1 MPFAERL
8 QYLRLEKNLS
18 EKELA
23 EAVDVTETA
32 IRLYEKGKL
41 EVTLDVLEKLADYF
55 DVSTRLLLGT
65 IFSTLSADEAI
76 KGYRIVQ
83 ETVETRNK
91 EKSYQQINAAV
102 EEIQLPPVHTLVQ
115 ATGSLPSVSGGQV
128 PVFDRIKRTQAMND
142 DYIVGYW
149 SVKESITKIFGD
161 DLANYFYLCVHGDN
175 MSPTLKDQDTVLVKK
190 HSQVENND
198 IVVVLTGFEDAAIAR
213 ITRTENQIIL
223 FFDNSNYPAEIYTE
237 GQYRIVGKVIWRSRT

>member
-1 MPFAERL
+1 MTFAERL
-8 QYLRLEKNLS
+8 QYLRLEMNLS

-23 EAVDVTETA
+23 DAIDVTETA

-55 DVSTRLLLGT
+55 DVSTKLLLGT
-65 IFSTLSADEAI
+65 IFSTLSASEAVSS
-76 KGYRIVQ
+76 YRIVQ

-91 EKSYQQINAAV
+91 EKSHRQTNATV
-102 EEIQLPPVHTLVQ
+102 EEIQLPSVHTLVQ
-115 ATGSLPSVSGGQV
+115 ATGSLPSVFGGQV
-128 PVFDRIKRTQAMND
+128 PVFDWIKRNQAMND
-142 DYIVGYW
+142 DYIVKYW

-161 DLANYFYLCVHGDN
+161 DLANYFYLNVHGDN

-190 HSQVENND
+190 NSQVENND
-198 IVVVLTGFEDAAIAR
+198 IVVVLTGFEDAIIAR
-213 ITRTENQIIL
+213 ITRSENQIIL

-237 GQYRIVGKVIWRSRT
+237 GQYRIVGKVIWRSR

>member
-8 QYLRLEKNLS
+8 QYLRLEMNLS

-23 EAVDVTETA
+23 DAIDVTETT

-41 EVTLDVLEKLADYF
+41 EVKLDVLEKLADYF
-55 DVSTRLLLGT
+55 DVSTKLLLGT
-65 IFSTLSADEAI
+65 IFSTLSADEAV

-91 EKSYQQINAAV
+91 EKSYQQTNATV
-102 EEIQLPPVHTLVQ
+102 EEIQLPPVHTLAQ

-142 DYIVGYW
+142 DYVVEYW
-149 SVKESITKIFGD
+149 SVKESITKIFGN
-161 DLANYFYLCVHGDN
+161 DLANYFYLYVHGDN
-175 MSPTLKDQDTVLVKK
+175 MSPTLKDEDTVLVKK
-190 HSQVENND
+190 NSQAENND
-198 IVVVLTGFEDAAIAR
+198 IVVVLTGLEDAIIAR

-237 GQYRIVGKVIWRSRT
+237 GQYRIVGKVIWRSR

>member
-8 QYLRLEKNLS
+8 QYLRLEMNLS

-23 EAVDVTETA
+23 DAIDVTETT

-41 EVTLDVLEKLADYF
+41 EVKLDVLEKLADYF
-55 DVSTRLLLGT
+55 DVSTKLLLGT
-65 IFSTLSADEAI
+65 IFSTLAADEAV

-91 EKSYQQINAAV
+91 EKSYQQSNATV
-102 EEIQLPPVHTLVQ
+102 EEIQLPTVDTLVQ

-142 DYIVGYW
+142 DYVVEYW
-149 SVKESITKIFGD
+149 SVKASITKIFGD
-161 DLANYFYLCVHGDN
+161 DLANYFYLYVHGDN

-190 HSQVENND
+190 NPQVENND
-198 IVVVLTGFEDAAIAR
+198 IVVVLTGLEDAIIAR

-237 GQYRIVGKVIWRSRT
+237 GQYRIVGKVIWRSR